1 VRAGFPHYG
10 PSVGRLIAIACAAA
24 ALSLILAGAA
34 SSGRGPSRARVA
46 YTAREVVA
54 HQVRLERDLRL
65 AGFRHPGVHVTCAG
79 ERPVQ
84 LNGHRTGFLWI
95 RCTTNVHILDFLY
108 RRDAN
113 GQERMTRVP
122 RTG

>member
-1 VRAGFPHYG
+1 VRARFPHYG
-10 PSVGRLIAIACAAA
+10 RSVGRLIAIGCAVA
-24 ALSLILAGAA
+24 ALSFVLAGAA
-34 SSGRGPSRARVA
+34 SSGRGRGPSNTRFA
-46 YTAREVVA
+46 YTAREVVT

-79 ERPVQ
+79 ERPVP

-108 RRDAN
+108 RRDAT
-113 GQERMTRVP
+113 GQEHMTRVP
-122 RTG
+122 